1 MLSTSADDAFT
12 TALAEKICERL
23 AGIRFDAQEAELR
36 LRLVLE
42 QRATGASAISFGLD
56 RLTTI
61 DAARY
66 LGLQPET
73 LRATA
78 KRKAL
83 ELPTPYMYGKKLYWR
98 RSELDAWVE
107 QQRRDPRVAA
117 RGAAGGS
124 ATAAD
129 NSKSDWVERR

>member
-1 MLSTSADDAFT
+1 MLSTSVDDAFT
-12 TALAEKICERL
+12 TALADKICERL

-36 LRLVLE
+36 LRLALE
-42 QRATGASAISFGLD
+42 QRVTGASAISFGLD

-78 KRKAL
+78 KRRL
-83 ELPTPYMYGKKLYWR
+83 LGLPEPYNYGKKLFWR

-107 QQRRDPRVAA
+107 TQRRGAGYSA
-117 RGAAGGS
+117 RKAG
-124 ATAAD
+124 
-129 NSKSDWVERR
+129 VEG